1 MEGVNQASLV
11 LNQRRLL
18 TDWLYRAEIPNQTSH
33 SSGKNI
39 FHWYQCSSKH
49 VIRKCG
55 YQCTVCILLADTSSL
70 VRFASGFIIGLDMA
84 LCFLLIYSL
93 FRSAIGL

>member
-18 TDWLYRAEIPNQTSH
+18 TDWLFRVENPNQTTGH

-39 FHWYQCSSKH
+39 FHWYQCQNMSSGN
-49 VIRKCG
+49 VAINVPFAYCLM
-55 YQCTVCILLADTSSL
+55 ILVVWL
-70 VRFASGFIIGLDMA
+70 GLQV
-84 LCFLLIYSL
+84 
-93 FRSAIGL
+93 GL